1 MQVFKPSDSLH
12 SLFFIPRI
20 EATTVILKITNEL
33 RSTETFLN
41 VFGTMINGTF
51 NGFFTYDF
59 KEGGSYEIEIT
70 NNDSRLLYRG
80 KAFATDVED
89 LQNYKLIR

>member
-1 MQVFKPSDSLH
+1 
-12 SLFFIPRI
+12 
-20 EATTVILKITNEL
+20 
-33 RSTETFLN
+33 
-41 VFGTMINGTF
+41 MINGTF

>member
-59 KEGGSYEIEIT
+59 KEGGSYEIEIA
-70 NNDSRLLYRG
+70 N
-80 KAFATDVED
+80 
-89 LQNYKLIR
+89 